1 MVNSLLNGSYFDR
14 AEDDVQLAFE
24 QILNVTFH
32 KKDWGG
38 EYNDLYST
46 NVVVNGTRRATA
58 FLLKGNGLRKQT
70 MEIRDCGKNGDQ
82 IIRLF
87 ESPAQLF
94 IVQFVGEVSE
104 AVIKDVEGK
113 IIERKGKG
121 QDACFCII
129 NGQDTAR
136 LFRAYGKHEEDG

>member
-1 MVNSLLNGSYFDR
+1 
-14 AEDDVQLAFE
+14 
-24 QILNVTFH
+24 
-32 KKDWGG
+32 
-38 EYNDLYST
+38 
-46 NVVVNGTRRATA
+46 
-58 FLLKGNGLRKQT
+58 
-70 MEIRDCGKNGDQ
+70 MEICNCGKNGDQ
-82 IIRLF
+82 IVRLF

-113 IIERKGKG
+113 VNERRGKG

-136 LFRAYGKHEEDG
+136 LFRAYGKA